1 MFIFKE
7 WSNKF
12 NIGPFLII
20 PKKFILNNKNINKK
34 IEINNKVNK
43 VNKNL
48 LKKFNNKRKLNISKR
63 KKEKLYL
70 KEKFIEDKILKEM
83 FKIDFFN

>member
-20 PKKFILNNKNINKK
+20 PKKFILNNKNINEQVK
-34 IEINNKVNK
+34 IINKVNQ
-43 VNKNL
+43 VNENL
-48 LKKFNNKRKLNISKR
+48 LKEFNNKYKLNISKT
-63 KKEKLYL
+63 KSGKIYL
-70 KEKFIEDKILKEM
+70 KEK
-83 FKIDFFN
+83 

>member
-20 PKKFILNNKNINKK
+20 LKKFILNNKNINKQVK
-34 IEINNKVNK
+34 IINKVNQ
-43 VNKNL
+43 VNENL
-48 LKKFNNKRKLNISKR
+48 LKEFNNKYKLNISKT
-63 KKEKLYL
+63 KSGKIYL
-70 KEKFIEDKILKEM
+70 KEK
-83 FKIDFFN
+83 